1 MTTVAAVDLGASS
14 GRVVLGHI
22 GAGSLRL
29 EEVHRFPNEPVRL
42 PTGLVWDV
50 VRLWHE
56 VVIGLGA
63 AARSSGNISSVGVD
77 TWAIDFG
84 LIDNAG
90 ELLGP
95 VAHYRDERT
104 DGIAEQ
110 FDDIVPRQDLY
121 ERNGLQLLPFTTLYQ
136 LLAMRGSAAMACAHR
151 LLLVPDLIG
160 YWLSGVQV
168 TEQTNASTTGLL
180 DVRTQQWAPDLVT
193 AAGLDPV
200 LLAPLVQPGEVLG
213 PLQSRLK
220 AETGLSKSAVLTAV
234 GSHDTA
240 SAVVGTPMD
249 PERAAYIAC
258 GTWALVGVEL
268 EQPVLTEA
276 SRLARFTNEGGV
288 DGRIRYLHNVMG
300 LWILQESLREWRGQ
314 GAEHDLATL
323 LAQAAEVPPGGPVID
338 VDDASLLAPGPMVS
352 RIASLCERSGQRPP
366 DSPASSV
373 RCIVESLAR
382 TFAVTVAKA
391 RELSGRDVEVVHIV
405 GGGALNELLCQ
416 LTADACGLPVLA
428 GPVEATALGNVLV
441 QARAHGAIT
450 GDLGVL
456 RSLVLQTQP
465 ARRYEPAA
473 VGLTGR

>member
-14 GRVVLGHI
+14 GRVVLGHV
-22 GAGSLRL
+22 GADLLCL

-42 PTGLVWDV
+42 PSGLHWDLA
-50 VRLWHE
+50 RLWRE
-56 VVIGLGA
+56 VVIGLRA
-63 AARSSGNISSVGVD
+63 SARSSGDVSSVGVD

-84 LIDNAG
+84 LIDRAG

-95 VAHYRDERT
+95 VVHYRDDRT
-104 DGIAEQ
+104 KGVAEK
-110 FDDIVPRQDLY
+110 FDEVIPRQALY
-121 ERNGLQLLPFTTLYQ
+121 EANGLQLLPFTTLYQ
-136 LLAMRGSAAMACAHR
+136 LLAMRGSAALACAHQ

-160 YWLSGVQV
+160 FWLSGRKV

-180 DVRTQQWAPDLVT
+180 DVRTGHWAPDLVT
-193 AAGLDPV
+193 AAGLD
-200 LLAPLVQPGEVLG
+200 LARLTPLVKPGDIIGQLE
-213 PLQSRLK
+213 PLVVT
-220 AETGLSKSAVLTAV
+220 ETGLSESSLLTAV

-268 EQPVLTEA
+268 EKPVLTEA

-300 LWILQESLREWRGQ
+300 LWILQESLREWRGK

-338 VDDASLLAPGPMVS
+338 VDDASLLAPGPMVG
-352 RIASLCERSGQRPP
+352 RISTLCKRSDQQAP
-366 DSPASSV
+366 DSQPVFV
-373 RCIVESLAR
+373 RCIVESLAA
-382 TFAVTVAKA
+382 TFAVTVARA
-391 RELSGRDVEVVHIV
+391 RELSGRNVEVVHLV

-416 LTADACGLPVLA
+416 LTANACGLPVLA

-450 GDLGVL
+450 GDLGTLRNLVL
-456 RSLVLQTQP
+456 RTQHV
-465 ARRYEPAA
+465 RRYEPAA
-473 VGLTGR
+473 AGSPWR